1 MPVIPQA
8 TIEQIRNAS
17 DIVEIIGSFVPLKR
31 AGTNFLGLCPFHKEK
46 TPSFN
51 VNPSK
56 QIFHCFGCH
65 KGGDV
70 FTFIRE
76 FENLNFLESVQRLA
90 ERAQIPIDFEMTPGQ
105 REEGSLKQKLRTL
118 HEQVAKH
125 WEMILA
131 NDANAQIA
139 RDYLARRGV
148 SEEAVKRFRMGY
160 AHDRWDN
167 ILNWAKSKKHDP
179 NLLEKGGLV
188 IAGDK
193 GHYDR
198 FRGRLIF
205 PICDEQGRVVGFSGR
220 VLSPEQKGGKYIN
233 SPETPIFSKSRI
245 IYGLDKAKRPIL
257 DAKSTVVCEGQLD
270 TIACHLAG
278 IENSVAPQGTA
289 LTADHARIL
298 KRYAEEVILCF
309 DSDTAGQ
316 QAALRSLDDLL
327 ASGLAIR
334 VAVIPKPHD
343 PDSFIRENGVEAFRH
358 VIDEAP
364 GFFDFLI
371 SYLCQIHDADSDRG
385 RVNIVQAMREAV
397 QKTDNPVLI
406 DTYAQKLSHRLNVAA
421 DAVRSEFAKRKQNFQ
436 RISSLQEDKQV
447 PVSEEMPMAK
457 PNSVEFWLLK
467 LALAGETPTDWLESR
482 LDLQWVTH
490 DGIREILHQNFALYS
505 ENNSAIFPDLLGV
518 LPSEAHKK
526 LATESVA
533 DSRKIPNPTQQLND
547 IVLRLR
553 NQFIDSRLSEI
564 QRELVSSASDE
575 SRWPEL
581 ISERDELKKL
591 MSHPLEPLAGT

>member
-51 VNPSK
+51 VNPAK

>member
-1 MPVIPQA
+1 M
-8 TIEQIRNAS
+8 
-17 DIVEIIGSFVPLKR
+17 
-31 AGTNFLGLCPFHKEK
+31 
-46 TPSFN
+46 
-51 VNPSK
+51 
-56 QIFHCFGCH
+56 
-65 KGGDV
+65 
-70 FTFIRE
+70 
-76 FENLNFLESVQRLA
+76 
-90 ERAQIPIDFEMTPGQ
+90 
-105 REEGSLKQKLRTL
+105 
-118 HEQVAKH
+118 
-125 WEMILA
+125 
-131 NDANAQIA
+131 
-139 RDYLARRGV
+139 
-148 SEEAVKRFRMGY
+148 
-160 AHDRWDN
+160 
-167 ILNWAKSKKHDP
+167 
-179 NLLEKGGLV
+179 
-188 IAGDK
+188 
-193 GHYDR
+193 
-198 FRGRLIF
+198 
-205 PICDEQGRVVGFSGR
+205 
-220 VLSPEQKGGKYIN
+220 
-233 SPETPIFSKSRI
+233 
-245 IYGLDKAKRPIL
+245 DKAKRPIL

-436 RISSLQEDKQV
+436 RISSLQEEKQI

-505 ENNSAIFPDLLGV
+505 ENNSAIFPELLGV

>member
-1 MPVIPQA
+1 
-8 TIEQIRNAS
+8 
-17 DIVEIIGSFVPLKR
+17 
-31 AGTNFLGLCPFHKEK
+31 
-46 TPSFN
+46 
-51 VNPSK
+51 
-56 QIFHCFGCH
+56 
-65 KGGDV
+65 
-70 FTFIRE
+70 
-76 FENLNFLESVQRLA
+76 
-90 ERAQIPIDFEMTPGQ
+90 MT
-105 REEGSLKQKLRTL
+105 
-118 HEQVAKH
+118 
-125 WEMILA
+125 LA
-131 NDANAQIA
+131 NDASAQIA
-139 RDYLARRGV
+139 RDYLAKRGV

-160 AHDRWDN
+160 APDKWDN
-167 ILNWAKSKKHDP
+167 ILNWAKSKKYDTK
-179 NLLEKGGLV
+179 LLEKGGLV

-220 VLSPEQKGGKYIN
+220 VLSTEQKGGKYIN

-257 DAKSTVVCEGQLD
+257 DTKSSIVCEGQLD

-298 KRYAEEVILCF
+298 KRYAEEVVLCF
-309 DSDTAGQ
+309 DSDSAGQ

-327 ASGLAIR
+327 SSGLAIR

-358 VIDEAP
+358 LIDEAP
-364 GFFDFLI
+364 GFFDFLL

-406 DTYAQKLSHRLNVAA
+406 DTYAQKLSPRLGVAV
-421 DAVRSEFAKRKQNFQ
+421 DAVRAEFAKRKQKFQ
-436 RISSLQEDKQV
+436 RVSSVQEEKQV
-447 PVSEEMPMAK
+447 SVLEEKPMAK
-457 PNSVEFWLLK
+457 PNSVDFWLLK
-467 LALAGETPTDWLESR
+467 LALTGESPTDWLESR

-490 DGIREILHQNFALYS
+490 DGIREILHQKFALFS
-505 ENNSAIFPDLLGV
+505 ENNRATFPDLLGV
-518 LPSEAHKK
+518 LPSEPHKK
-526 LATESVA
+526 LATEAVA
-533 DSRKIPNPTQQLND
+533 DGRTIPNPARQLND

-564 QRELVSSASDE
+564 QRELVSSAADE

-581 ISERDELKKL
+581 ITERDELKKL
-591 MSHPLEPLAGT
+591 MRDPLEPLAGT

>member
-447 PVSEEMPMAK
+447 PLSEEMPMAK